1 MSAYE
6 YASCCYKEAIIDPY
20 STQFFLLTM
29 EDATGYVIIDLENS
43 KHYKQ
48 SQHTTNAYT
57 YQHFKILSRSAAV
70 TEYISGI
77 LTYPADGSTFQNMA
91 IAVHSPNLDYTGAQ
105 LATTD
110 IQLL

>member
-1 MSAYE
+1 M
-6 YASCCYKEAIIDPY
+6 
-20 STQFFLLTM
+20 
-29 EDATGYVIIDLENS
+29 

-57 YQHFKILSRSAAV
+57 YTNFKILSRSAEI

-77 LTYPADGSTFQNMA
+77 LTYPADGVNFRNMA
-91 IAVHSPNLDYTGAQ
+91 IAVHNPNLDYSGSFE
-105 LATTD
+105 ATTD